1 MKHLLSTLL
10 LAAALCACSGES
22 RETAAAEPLVDSPA
36 MADTLA
42 VSQPDSLEQD
52 LGAQSLKTTQ
62 EVDSLLEGI

>member
-1 MKHLLSTLL
+1 MKHLFSTLV

-22 RETAAAEPLVDSPA
+22 RETTTADPLVDSPS
-36 MADTLA
+36 MADP

-52 LGAQSLKTTQ
+52 LSAQSLKTTQ